1 MRRNISVLFL
11 IALSLLTFG
20 CRKKVAG
27 IEYRLDP
34 GTVVQGVKVGW
45 HNIYFTNRSGQDLH
59 EVHLI
64 VTITGEDGT
73 PVNEQKYYALWHNN
87 QTVEVSLSREKS
99 PINVQKVSL
108 SGTCDEGEID
118 YNWNQGG
125 S

>member
-1 MRRNISVLFL
+1 MRRHIAVLFL
-11 IALSLLTFG
+11 IALSFLTFG
-20 CRKKVAG
+20 CRKKVTG

-34 GTVVQGVKVGW
+34 GTAVQGVKLGW
-45 HNIYFTNRSGQDLH
+45 HNIYFANRSGQDLH
-59 EVHLI
+59 EVHLT
-64 VTITGEDGT
+64 VTVLGEDGT
-73 PVNEQKYYALWHNN
+73 PVEEKKYYAAWLNG

-118 YNWNQGG
+118 YNWNHGG